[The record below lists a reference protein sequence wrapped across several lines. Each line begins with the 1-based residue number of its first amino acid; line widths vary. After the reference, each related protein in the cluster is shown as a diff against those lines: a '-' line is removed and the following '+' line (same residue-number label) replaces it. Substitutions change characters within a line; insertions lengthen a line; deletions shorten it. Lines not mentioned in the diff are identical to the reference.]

1 MLNGLPVNTYHCV
14 SRQVVKSKQFPI
26 LNSRKRGRPAKSTA
40 VAKAAA
46 VDITGLEESA
56 PPQAPL
62 KDTKLNKL
70 AKVFQRAIADKE
82 LAMAEPEFDGGGTSE
97 SYAPVS
103 KESLE
108 RRVARRLNV
117 LDRYLTDEKLQAL
130 LQLSSLKE
138 IGIYEGI
145 MMDKTLVLK
154 GQPNVIIGNSDR
166 QAMSDAMPKF
176 LNELRRRGLITA
188 VSERKVEFTNT

>member
-1 MLNGLPVNTYHCV
+1 M
-14 SRQVVKSKQFPI
+14 KSKQSLI
-26 LNSRKRGRPAKSTA
+26 SKSRKRGRPAKNVA
-40 VAKAAA
+40 VAQAAA
-46 VDITGLEESA
+46 TEITGREEPA
-56 PPQAPL
+56 PPQALL
-62 KDTKLNKL
+62 KDIKLSKIT
-70 AKVFQRAIADKE
+70 KVFQRAIADKE
-82 LAMAEPEFDGGGTSE
+82 LSMAEPEFDGGGTSE

-117 LDRYLTDEKLQAL
+117 LDRYLTDEKLHAL

>member
-1 MLNGLPVNTYHCV
+1 MVMKKKV
-14 SRQVVKSKQFPI
+14 
-26 LNSRKRGRPAKSTA
+26 GRPAKDA
-40 VAKAAA
+40 VTTNIVKAISNA
-46 VDITGLEESA
+46 GREEPA
-56 PPQAPL
+56 PPQALL

-70 AKVFQRAIADKE
+70 AKVFQRALADKE

>member
-1 MLNGLPVNTYHCV
+1 M
-14 SRQVVKSKQFPI
+14 VK
-26 LNSRKRGRPAKSTA
+26 PAA
-40 VAKAAA
+40 G
-46 VDITGLEESA
+46 DA
-56 PPQAPL
+56 PPHSPP
-62 KDTKLNKL
+62 KDIMVNKL
-70 AKVFQRAIADKE
+70 AKVFQRALADKE

-117 LDRYLTDEKLQAL
+117 LDRYLTDQKLHAL

-154 GQPNVIIGNSDR
+154 GQPNVIIGSEDR
-166 QAMSDAMPKF
+166 AAMGEVLPRLMS
-176 LNELRRRGLITA
+176 ELKRRKLITT
-188 VSERKVEFTNT
+188 VSERKVEFRDAGDASEGQ